1 MKILSKDSDSL
12 RREINRTKQ
21 EKIDIDIDIAK
32 LRKHLRKRTDI
43 WSYIAIVSGV
53 IAVVGSVTACFI

>member
-1 MKILSKDSDSL
+1 MKMLSKDSDNL
-12 RREINRTKQ
+12 RREINRIKQ

-53 IAVVGSVTACFI
+53 IAVVSSVTACFI